1 MTIIPSWIYR
11 NPLFTILAVFIV
23 LGSVYVYAT
32 PFSKTITVANH
43 SSISSR
49 RIIIPTISDDAGNVY
64 TVSNQLLLLHFNA
77 AQVALMLENGSHF
90 KVSGYGYNI
99 PALGIY
105 PNITSAT
112 KLSA

>member
-1 MTIIPSWIYR
+1 MAVIPRWIYR
-11 NPLFTILAVFIV
+11 NPIFIIIFLILV
-23 LGSVYVYAT
+23 LDALYVYTT

-43 SSISSR
+43 GNTASG

-64 TVSNQLLLLHFNA
+64 VVSNQIFLLHFNA
-77 AQVALMLENGSHF
+77 TQLALMFENGSHF
-90 KVSGYGYNI
+90 KVGGYGYNI